1 MIDDGDKENQ
11 RHGGTIHGA
20 SVELCDVAEEASEA
34 YFSSS

>member
-11 RHGGTIHGA
+11 RHGGTIQGA

>member
-1 MIDDGDKENQ
+1 MIDDDNKEDQ
-11 RHGGTIHGA
+11 RRGGNIRGA